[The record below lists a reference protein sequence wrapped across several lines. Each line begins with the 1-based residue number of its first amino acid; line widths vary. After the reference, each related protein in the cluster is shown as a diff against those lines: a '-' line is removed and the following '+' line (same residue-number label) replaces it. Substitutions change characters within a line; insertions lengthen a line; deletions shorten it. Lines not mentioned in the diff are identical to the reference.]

1 MWTLCPWQRIMMN
14 SRFKRCFKCGRTLPI
29 EDFYK
34 HSRMADGHLNKCK
47 ECAKKD
53 VSKRYFNRIAD
64 ADYVEKERERGREKY
79 RRLGY
84 AQKYKPTKPSI
95 CRSVHNY
102 LKRRN
107 LIAKGQEAHH
117 WNYNE
122 PYSVLILDRR
132 QHKCVHKYIEFKD
145 NRCYISATGKC
156 IETIDEAI
164 EFTKQCLIENGL
176 STDFNAVRP
185 QQRVPA

>member
-1 MWTLCPWQRIMMN
+1 MTTQN
-14 SRFKRCFKCGRTLPI
+14 SRFKRCFKCGRLLPI

-34 HSRMADGHLNKCK
+34 HSQMGDGHLNKCK
-47 ECAKKD
+47 DCIKKD
-53 VSKRYFNRIAD
+53 VHRRYLNRSAD
-64 ADYVEKERERGREKY
+64 AEYMEKERQRGREKY
-79 RRLGY
+79 KRLGY
-84 AQKYKPTKPSI
+84 AKKYKPSKPSI
-95 CRSVHNY
+95 CRSIHAT
-102 LKRRN
+102 LKRRG
-107 LIAKGQEAHH
+107 LIVTGQEVHH

-145 NRCYISATGKC
+145 NLCYISATGKL

-176 STDFNAVRP
+176 NSDFNVVRP
-185 QQRVPA
+185 Q